1 MMMSLQ
7 LNFTGRAGPARIHR
21 LCSLLKGPPLGS
33 QSGFTLLEVMASLAI
48 LGIGVMMVIQLF
60 SGGLL
65 LAGRSRDHAGLALL
79 AREKMTEAFLDSAL
93 KEGASSGSED
103 GIEWKVEVSPFDA
116 ADMET
121 GPNVRILKVTASVKG
136 AGRSASGFTL
146 TALKTA
152 GE

>member
-1 MMMSLQ
+1 MMTSLQ
-7 LNFTGRAGPARIHR
+7 LNSTGRGVPDRIRR
-21 LCSLLKGPPLGS
+21 LYPLLKGQPSGS

-60 SGGLL
+60 SGGLA

-79 AREKMTEAFLDSAL
+79 AREKMTEAFLDSGL

-116 ADMET
+116 PDMET
-121 GPNVRILKVTASVKG
+121 GPNVRILKVTASVNG

-146 TALKTA
+146 TALKTI